1 MYMTLNHGRAT
12 LLGTLLVSFVAF
24 NFVLVDKVPELP
36 YITFLDWVIFMGYMI
51 SVLVIL
57 AMCIESFYLS
67 HFYKSDEKK
76 FSNVTIAFKI
86 IIPIIYLL
94 LGATGY
100 YLIV

>member
-1 MYMTLNHGRAT
+1 MTLNHGRAT

-36 YITFLDWVIFMGYMI
+36 YITFLDWIIFMGYMI
-51 SVLVIL
+51 AVLVIL
-57 AMCIESFYLS
+57 AMCVESFYLS

-86 IIPIIYLL
+86 IIPIVYLL
-94 LGATGY
+94 LGAIGY